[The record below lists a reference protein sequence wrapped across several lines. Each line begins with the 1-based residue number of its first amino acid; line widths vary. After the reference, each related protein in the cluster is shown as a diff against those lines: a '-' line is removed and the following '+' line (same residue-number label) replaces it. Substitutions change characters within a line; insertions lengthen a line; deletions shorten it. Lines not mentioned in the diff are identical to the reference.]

1 MEIPNLNNIP
11 VFLEAK
17 TRVELMRLMWGNNI
31 INNRA
36 YNYMSPLKDGKK
48 WVVWF
53 YADANNWK
61 MPKKEDAIENVEVK

>member
-1 MEIPNLNNIP
+1 
-11 VFLEAK
+11 
-17 TRVELMRLMWGNNI
+17 MRLMWGNNI